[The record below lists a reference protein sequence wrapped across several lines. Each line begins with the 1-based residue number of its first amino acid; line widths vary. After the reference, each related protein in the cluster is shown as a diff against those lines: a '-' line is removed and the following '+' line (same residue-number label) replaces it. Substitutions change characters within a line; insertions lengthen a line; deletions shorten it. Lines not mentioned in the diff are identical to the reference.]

1 LNLEIG
7 TVAAQATSADQVA
20 HVPCCFDSAEERD
33 SFKAAVEWA
42 VNAKSHVAAFRS
54 KQEEA
59 KKKRETIGMQ
69 QVLAEKE
76 EASRLEAEL
85 ATMKRRVSESE
96 ETTSRFSQ
104 DRNDLSQSLS
114 EDKASFVAEMQ
125 KLAQEQEAI
134 RAQVALDLELSK
146 LSADE
151 AAVRAQSLAE
161 SNLRASASVVDMQ
174 ATVDQKFLEFR
185 KRELSSTTIRTVD
198 VAALQRA
205 EAERLEAEAR
215 EQAAHEAQAKA
226 HAESVARLR
235 EETRAREEEKRQMQ
249 IDSTLEK
256 KWQKDAEMAVKISQA
271 REIVEA
277 AGASA
282 AAVLTESVVPLKER
296 VKMLSE
302 APTAA
307 PVVTAALKIETEG
320 VEPLKER
327 IKRMSVVPGSP
338 PAPASAAVSLQ
349 RGAAGEAPGDSEESP
364 VPLKERM
371 KRFSVVP
378 AAAPVVVSE
387 KPTNTGAQMDSDGAV
402 PIKERMKRFSAVPSP
417 SSASPSDPA
426 GGPPIDTAP
435 ADGAVSIKE
444 RMKRFSVVPSPSSAS
459 PAPPSDPAG
468 GPPID
473 TAPAAAAS
481 AQDLLNSSALQ
492 TEAVFHAFETMEAVE
507 YAAISEARKVKINIV
522 YYSTYAP

>member
-1 LNLEIG
+1 M
-7 TVAAQATSADQVA
+7 
-20 HVPCCFDSAEERD
+20 PCCFDSAEERD

-42 VNAKSHVAAFRS
+42 VNARSHVVAFRS

-59 KKKRETIGMQ
+59 KKQREAEEMQ
-69 QVLAEKE
+69 RVQAEKE

-85 ATMKRRVSESE
+85 ATMKRRVSQSE
-96 ETTSRFSQ
+96 ETTAQFTQ
-104 DRNDLSQSLS
+104 DRNSLSQSLS
-114 EDKASFVAEMQ
+114 EDKASFEAEMQ

-151 AAVRAQSLAE
+151 AAVRAKSLAE

-174 ATVDQKFLEFR
+174 ATVDRKFLEFR
-185 KRELSSTTIRTVD
+185 KREISLHTIRTVD

-215 EQAAHEAQAKA
+215 EQAAHAAQAKA

-235 EETRAREEEKRQMQ
+235 EETRASKEAERQRQ

-282 AAVLTESVVPLKER
+282 AAVLTESVVPLNER
-296 VKMLSE
+296 VKMLSV

-338 PAPASAAVSLQ
+338 PAPASAAASLQ

-402 PIKERMKRFSAVPSP
+402 PIKERMKRFSA
-417 SSASPSDPA
+417 
-426 GGPPIDTAP
+426 
-435 ADGAVSIKE
+435 
-444 RMKRFSVVPSPSSAS
+444 VPSPSSAS